1 MTSGRVVVLGPTGR
15 NFAAGMSGGEAY
27 ILDEDGVFPSLCN
40 TEMVALEPVEAPDD
54 IATLRRL
61 LANHLRYT
69 GSAPAE
75 RVLANWDDIL
85 PKFIKI
91 MPHDYKRVLMERA
104 AIAEQG
110 T

>member
-1 MTSGRVVVLGPTGR
+1 
-15 NFAAGMSGGEAY
+15 MSGGEAY
-27 ILDEDGVFPSLCN
+27 ILDEQGVFSSLCN
-40 TEMVALEPVEAPDD
+40 TEMVALEPVESQED

-104 AIAEQG
+104 AKAGQA